1 MPEADRGG
9 EREVREEPGSETW
22 SGRQGDAISLS
33 RLWPHAQQAPG
44 GCSLSSGANEL
55 VRGWPGPLDPGPPA
69 GRLSFTKGAPT
80 LRRALVPATR
90 GDKGASDP
98 VGAVD
103 DDHPNPFV

>member
-1 MPEADRGG
+1 MGFATRCSP
-9 EREVREEPGSETW
+9 PP
-22 SGRQGDAISLS
+22 
-33 RLWPHAQQAPG
+33 LWVSFFSYTGKQFTRYIKTPPHTQPPKLTSQ
-44 GCSLSSGANEL
+44 SANEL